1 VQAVAHRRRLGH
13 RGDDVV
19 GEVARVG
26 AGEAHPL
33 DALDGADGAQQLPNA
48 SRSPNERP

>member
-1 VQAVAHRRRLGH
+1 VQAVADRRRLGH
-13 RGDDVV
+13 GGDDVV

-33 DALDGADGAQQLPNA
+33 DAVDRADRAQSLPKA
-48 SRSPNERP
+48 SRSPKERP